1 MNLKSCLLV
10 GLLCFFRFL
19 CAQQLIQYH
28 IGMSKDSIE
37 LDSTKWQIV
46 SDSKGL
52 TAFQFNG
59 EDTCFMQIALSFD
72 KDGRLYN
79 INLKTKPGKNV
90 VRNAYKI
97 VFDGFKGGKTDIIG
111 ACMEGSLKKF
121 LWVNENSKL
130 DYKESCYGQIQAT
143 INWMKIR

>member
-1 MNLKSCLLV
+1 
-10 GLLCFFRFL
+10 
-19 CAQQLIQYH
+19 
-28 IGMSKDSIE
+28 MSKDSIE

-111 ACMEGSLKKF
+111 ACMEGSLKSF
-121 LWVNENSKL
+121 CGL
-130 DYKESCYGQIQAT
+130 
-143 INWMKIR
+143 MKILS